1 MMEIAIGLIGVAL
14 GAALGIGL
22 GYLFGRGR
30 VGAAEVEARAEVAGL
45 QAQLAAQD
53 AAFGDRLAKAVL
65 DASRRVAADLAKRNE
80 DDAQARLAAQ
90 EKTLSGV
97 VGPVQTKLAELEQ
110 AVQTADRAR
119 VESHNTVIE
128 RLGSVTEVAQ
138 GLSANTAQ
146 LRTALEGGATRGK
159 WGEFQ
164 LQRIVE
170 VAGLTQHVTW
180 QTQQQE
186 VGGRGA
192 QRPDL
197 LVRIPEGRVLVVDAK
212 APALIL
218 DGDGG
223 SEEANKD
230 YAKRLRAHI
239 TALSKKEYIEGVTG
253 AVGFVFLFL
262 PSEAAYAG
270 ALQADPD
277 VLAFAAENRV
287 AVVAPSTL
295 LSALTVVES
304 VWRQF
309 EANEH
314 LEGAVEEARELHKRL
329 VVFAGHLGDVGKHIG
344 KTVEVYNKAIG
355 SLKTQVYPA
364 ARRME
369 DANLSKAKAKLLVAE
384 ISPGDVREIP
394 APALPGPDGEPT
406 VALDT
411 PQEDTNG

>member
-1 MMEIAIGLIGVAL
+1 MDIAIGLIGVAL

-22 GYLFGRGR
+22 GFLWGRGR
-30 VGAAEVEARAEVAGL
+30 VGAAEVDARAEVAGL
-45 QAQLAAQD
+45 QAQLAAQE
-53 AAFGDRLAKAVL
+53 AAFGDRLATAVL
-65 DASRRVAADLAKRNE
+65 EATRQVSADLAKRNE
-80 DDAQARLAAQ
+80 DDAKARLAAQ

-97 VGPVQTKLAELEQ
+97 VGPVQTKLAELEK
-110 AVQTADRAR
+110 AVQAADRAR

-138 GLSANTAQ
+138 DLSTNTTQ

-186 VGGRGA
+186 GGGRGA

-212 APALIL
+212 APALAL
-218 DGDGG
+218 DGNEG

-253 AVGFVFLFL
+253 AVGYVFLFL

-270 ALQADPD
+270 ALQADPG

-355 SLKTQVYPA
+355 SLERQVYPA

-369 DANLSKAKAKLLVAE
+369 DANLARGNVELTVAE
-384 ISPGDVREIP
+384 IRTEDVREIP
-394 APALPGPDGEPT
+394 APALPTPDGESAL
-406 VALDT
+406 ALDA
-411 PQEDTNG
+411 PQEDPNG